1 MFLTAGGEARADRF
15 ESEKK
20 QNSNVAERRTYLFFM
35 VAGASPDPS
44 IRIDWE
50 VVETPPNRA
59 ALWRRAVDYL
69 LRLAKV
75 KRHWAAGGT
84 ALKFLADRRKFL
96 NDQIEAEIKEKAE
109 IAAKSKKKNGVKPG
123 VDEPASDPRARG
135 LAARR

>member
-1 MFLTAGGEARADRF
+1 M
-15 ESEKK
+15 
-20 QNSNVAERRTYLFFM
+20 
-35 VAGASPDPS
+35 

-59 ALWRRAVDYL
+59 ALWRRAVEYL

-96 NDQIEAEIKEKAE
+96 NDQIETEIREKAE
-109 IAAKSKKKNGVKPG
+109 ISAKSKKDGVKPG
-123 VDEPASDPRARG
+123 VDKPASDACARG
-135 LAARR
+135 RAAR